1 MTALSKIP
9 RTNVSV
15 ADIRDT
21 LNANGGSV
29 TNVLGTFFSSAA
41 NINIWAR
48 QKPIHWRPM
57 NILRM
62 VRSFALVT
70 KNVKLL

>member
-21 LNANGGSV
+21 FNANGGSV
-29 TNVLGTFFSSAA
+29 TNVLGTFLSSAA
-41 NINIWAR
+41 NINIWGR
-48 QKPIHWRPM
+48 
-57 NILRM
+57 
-62 VRSFALVT
+62 
-70 KNVKLL
+70 